1 MSGWKSSTHH
11 PLTVRLVKLAAQRM
25 QGRPDALGDFTVA
38 VDHGGGCFSIELH
51 MLESLENPL
60 MNLPVNRHD
69 ETFNRWID
77 EWFRD
82 YLSAEPAPEPTAQA
96 EPVAAVVPGVA
107 QPMDNDEW
115 RELAQSLARKII
127 KRQSLS
133 ELYPSQ
139 VDIADEI
146 AADFRQRRPP
156 IHGADGK
163 PLSGASIKRWALK
176 GISSATKKM
185 RATRNNRGK

>member
-1 MSGWKSSTHH
+1 
-11 PLTVRLVKLAAQRM
+11 
-25 QGRPDALGDFTVA
+25 
-38 VDHGGGCFSIELH
+38 
-51 MLESLENPL
+51 